1 MTRRAA
7 SCTSDRASPC
17 ESDAALRVSD
27 AAKYGDKQIMEMTVT
42 GRHVDITPAI
52 REYATKKLDHI
63 GIDFPRILNAH
74 YILEVDKFR
83 HIAELVLQ
91 CGNHITIEAREVSED
106 LYASIDRVAD
116 KVARQMRKYKTK
128 IQRHRPRKAVP
139 FDVEEQVVAHDLHED
154 EGTTRIVHTEKFAIK
169 PMFVD
174 EAVLQL
180 ELSDRQFL
188 VFLNAESEKVNVI
201 YRRKNG
207 DFGLIEPALR

>member
-1 MTRRAA
+1 
-7 SCTSDRASPC
+7 
-17 ESDAALRVSD
+17 
-27 AAKYGDKQIMEMTVT
+27 MEMTVT
-42 GRHVDITPAI
+42 GRHMDITPSI
-52 REYATKKLDHI
+52 REYSAKKLDHI
-63 GIDFPRILNAH
+63 GIDFPRVLSAH

-106 LYASIDRVAD
+106 LYASIDRVVD

-128 IQRHRPRKAVP
+128 IQRHRPRKAVL
-139 FDVEEQVVAHDLHED
+139 FHVDEHVVTHDLHED

-180 ELSDRQFL
+180 ELSEGQFL
-188 VFLNAESEKVNVI
+188 VFLNAETEKVNVI
-201 YRRKNG
+201 YRRKRG
-207 DFGLIEPALR
+207 DFGLIVPALS

>member
-1 MTRRAA
+1 M
-7 SCTSDRASPC
+7 D
-17 ESDAALRVSD
+17 
-27 AAKYGDKQIMEMTVT
+27 MTVT

-52 REYATKKLDHI
+52 REYAGRKLDQI
-63 GIDFPRILNAH
+63 GIDFPRILSAH

-106 LYASIDRVAD
+106 LYASIDRVVD

-128 IQRHRPRKAVP
+128 IQRHRPRKAIPYQV
-139 FDVEEQVVAHDLHED
+139 DEQVMTHDLQEED
-154 EGTTRIVHTEKFAIK
+154 GTTQIVHTEKFAIK

-188 VFLNAESEKVNVI
+188 VFLNAETEKVNVM
-201 YRRKNG
+201 YRRARG
-207 DFGLIEPALR
+207 DFGLIEPTLS

>member
-1 MTRRAA
+1 M
-7 SCTSDRASPC
+7 
-17 ESDAALRVSD
+17 
-27 AAKYGDKQIMEMTVT
+27 MEMTVT
-42 GRHVDITPAI
+42 GRHVDITPPI
-52 REYATKKLDHI
+52 REYAEKKLDQI
-63 GIDFPRILNAH
+63 GIDFPRILSAH

-106 LYASIDRVAD
+106 LYASIDRVVD

-128 IQRHRPRKAVP
+128 IQRHRPRKAKL
-139 FDVEEQVVAHDLHED
+139 FHVEERVLTHDLHED
-154 EGTTRIVHTEKFAIK
+154 EGTTRVVHTEKFAIK

-180 ELSDRQFL
+180 ELSETHFL

-201 YRRKNG
+201 YRRKKG
-207 DFGLIEPALR
+207 DFGLIEPTLS

>member
-1 MTRRAA
+1 MDM
-7 SCTSDRASPC
+7 S
-17 ESDAALRVSD
+17 
-27 AAKYGDKQIMEMTVT
+27 VT

-52 REYATKKLDHI
+52 REYAGRKLEQI
-63 GIDFPRILNAH
+63 GIDFPRILSAH

-106 LYASIDRVAD
+106 LYASIDRVVD

-128 IQRHRPRKAVP
+128 IQRHRPRKAIPYQV
-139 FDVEEQVVAHDLHED
+139 DEQVMTHDLQE
-154 EGTTRIVHTEKFAIK
+154 EGGTTQIVHTEKFAIK

-188 VFLNAESEKVNVI
+188 VFLNAETEKVNVM
-201 YRRKNG
+201 YRRTKG
-207 DFGLIEPALR
+207 DFGLIEPTLS

>member
-1 MTRRAA
+1 VGERGRQN
-7 SCTSDRASPC
+7 
-17 ESDAALRVSD
+17 
-27 AAKYGDKQIMEMTVT
+27 GDEQTMEMTVT

-52 REYATKKLDHI
+52 REYAAKKLDHI
-63 GIDFPRILNAH
+63 GIDFPRALSAH

-106 LYASIDRVAD
+106 LYASIDRVVD

-128 IQRHRPRKAVP
+128 LQRHRPRKSVSY
-139 FDVEEQVVAHDLHED
+139 DVEEQVVTHDLQED
-154 EGTTRIVHTEKFAIK
+154 EGTTRIVHTERFAVK

-180 ELSDRQFL
+180 ELSESHFL

-201 YRRKNG
+201 YRRKKG

>member
-1 MTRRAA
+1 M
-7 SCTSDRASPC
+7 D
-17 ESDAALRVSD
+17 
-27 AAKYGDKQIMEMTVT
+27 MTVT
-42 GRHVDITPAI
+42 GRHVDVTPAI
-52 REYATKKLDHI
+52 REYAGKKLDHI

-106 LYASIDRVAD
+106 LYASIDRVVD

-128 IQRHRPRKAVP
+128 IQRHRPRRAVE
-139 FDVEEQVVAHDLHED
+139 FHVEEQVMTHDLHED
-154 EGTTRIVHTEKFAIK
+154 EGTTKIVHTEKFAIK

-188 VFLNAESEKVNVI
+188 VFLNAESEKVNVM
-201 YRRKNG
+201 YRRKRG
-207 DFGLIEPALR
+207 DFGLIEPTLT